1 VWSSPN
7 NLIQSMHTGALRAL
21 EFDRIVAAVRS
32 FALTPTGAARLEL
45 LRPDADVSRVRE
57 SLLATTETVHYL
69 ADNAIFPL
77 RATDDLPELLDLL
90 TVEGRALEPLRL
102 LTLADYLES
111 VETSAAAVRR
121 ASGEFP
127 RLRQVIATAASF
139 RDEIADVRR
148 RIEPSGDV
156 ADHASP
162 RLASI
167 RDQLR
172 RKRSKLRETLDGYV
186 RGKDTSK
193 YLQDQIVTERNGRF
207 VLLVKAEHRAS
218 LPGLVH
224 GSSSSGATLYL
235 EPLATVEINNDVV
248 ALESDEA
255 EEVQRV
261 LLELTD
267 RFRARAD
274 DVQATERVATSL
286 DVLQAKARFAEITG
300 AVAPRL
306 ATDGR
311 VELLAARHP
320 LLMKAVVS
328 RYTDDLSGLP
338 EVPTPVDIKLV
349 PPDTALLITG
359 PNTGGKT
366 VALKTAGLLP
376 LMAQSGL
383 HVPAET
389 GSVVPVFRSI
399 FADIGDEQSIAA
411 SLSTFGWHIT
421 NIASMDRDLALPAL
435 VLLDEIGAGTD
446 PIEGGALGVAI
457 VDHFRTRGALV
468 IGTTH
473 YDALKTYASNTPGVA
488 SAAFAFD
495 PVGFAPTYHLIYGS
509 PGRSL
514 ALEMANRLGLNR
526 QIVDRARQALG
537 TREQQLAAQLERM
550 DRDLA
555 QLAEDRKAVV
565 AERAALAQARARA
578 EQREEELRQRE
589 AAFRRKLNDRVEERV
604 RTATREIDAVVQALK
619 RQSSALTNRDAG
631 APRLSTGDQGS
642 LRAHARAAVEAAAA
656 RAVGGDAEAA
666 QETPAPA
673 AIESRPA
680 RVGDKVVVPPFGLQ
694 GVVKVIADGQAEI
707 DVHGKRLR
715 APARDLRVVGGA
727 TSAKAER
734 PASGVTV
741 TVDLVPRAGLLSD
754 LNVVGCTVDE
764 ALAKAERFLDETLVT
779 DQRTVRVIHG
789 HGTGKLQKAISG
801 FLKSHPLVDRFH
813 TAPMEQGGGG
823 VTVVELKE

>member
-1 VWSSPN
+1 
-7 NLIQSMHTGALRAL
+7 MHTGALRAL

-656 RAVGGDAEAA
+656 RGVGGDAEAA

>member
-1 VWSSPN
+1 
-7 NLIQSMHTGALRAL
+7 MHPGALRAL

-32 FALTPTGAARLEL
+32 FALTPTGALRLDHL
-45 LRPDADVSRVRE
+45 GPDTDASRVRE
-57 SLLATTETVHYL
+57 ALAATSEAVRYL
-69 ADNAIFPL
+69 TDNAVFPL

-90 TVEGRALEPLRL
+90 TVDGRALEPLRL

-111 VETSAAAVRR
+111 VETSAAAIRR

-139 RDEIADVRR
+139 REEIADVRR
-148 RIEPSGDV
+148 RIELSGDV

-255 EEVQRV
+255 EEVQRI

-267 RFRARAD
+267 RFRGRAD
-274 DVQATERVATSL
+274 DVQSTERVATSL

-300 AVAPRL
+300 AVAPTL
-306 ATDGR
+306 SADGR
-311 VELLAARHP
+311 LELLAARHP
-320 LLMKAVVS
+320 LLMKGVVS

-338 EVPTPVDIKLV
+338 EVPTPVDIKLM
-349 PPDTALLITG
+349 PPDTALLVTG

-376 LMAQSGL
+376 LMAQAGL
-383 HVPAET
+383 HIPAEA
-389 GSVVPVFRSI
+389 GSSVPVFGSI

-457 VDHFRTRGALV
+457 VDHFRTRGAFV

-473 YDALKTYASNTPGVA
+473 YDALKTYASNTPGVT

-526 QIVDRARQALG
+526 RIVDRARQALG
-537 TREQQLAAQLERM
+537 TRELQLSSQLERM

-555 QLAEDRKAVV
+555 RLAEDRKAVV
-565 AERAALAQARARA
+565 AEREALAQARART
-578 EQREEELRQRE
+578 ERREEELRERE

-619 RQSSALTNRDAG
+619 RQTSALTTREAG

-656 RAVGGDAEAA
+656 RAIGEGGEATA
-666 QETPAPA
+666 ETPAPA
-673 AIESRPA
+673 PVESRPA
-680 RVGDKVVVPPFGLQ
+680 RVGDTVIVPPFGLQ
-694 GVVKVIADGQAEI
+694 GVVKAIADGHAEI

-715 APARDLRVVGGA
+715 ATTRDLRVIGGS
-727 TSAKAER
+727 TSARAER
-734 PASGVTV
+734 PAHGVKV
-741 TVDLVPRAGLLSD
+741 TVDLAPRPGMLSD

-813 TAPMEQGGGG
+813 TAPLEQGGGG

>member
-1 VWSSPN
+1 
-7 NLIQSMHTGALRAL
+7 MHLGALRAL

-32 FALTPTGAARLEL
+32 FALTPAGATRL
-45 LRPDADVSRVRE
+45 DALHPETDLTRVRE
-57 SLLATTETVHYL
+57 ALLATSETVRYL
-69 ADNAIFPL
+69 ADNALFPL

-90 TVEGRALEPLRL
+90 LVEGRALESLRL

-111 VETSAAAVRR
+111 VETSAAAIRR

-127 RLRQVIATAASF
+127 RLRQVAATAASF
-139 RDEIADVRR
+139 RDEIADVRH
-148 RIEPSGDV
+148 RIAPSGDV
-156 ADHASP
+156 QDHASA

-172 RKRSKLRETLDGYV
+172 RKRSRLRETLDGYL

-207 VLLVKAEHRAS
+207 VLLVKAEHRSA

-235 EPLATVEINNDVV
+235 EPLSTIDINNDVV

-255 EEVQRV
+255 EEVQRI

-267 RFRARAD
+267 RFRTRSD
-274 DVQATERVATSL
+274 DVARTEGVATAL
-286 DVLQAKARFAEITG
+286 DVLQAKARLAEVTG
-300 AVAPRL
+300 AMAPAL
-306 ATDGR
+306 STDGR
-311 VELLAARHP
+311 LELLGARHP
-320 LLMKAVVS
+320 LLMKGVVA

-338 EVPTPVDIKLV
+338 ELPTPVDIKV
-349 PPDTALLITG
+349 IAPDTTLLITG

-366 VALKTAGLLP
+366 VALKMAGLLP
-376 LMAQSGL
+376 LMAQAGL
-383 HVPAET
+383 HVPAEA
-389 GSVVPVFRSI
+389 GSAIPVFRSI

-457 VDHFRTRGALV
+457 VDHFRTRGAIV
-468 IGTTH
+468 VGTTH
-473 YDALKTYASNTPGVA
+473 YDALKTYASTTAGVA
-488 SAAFAFD
+488 TAAFAFD
-495 PVGFAPTYHLIYGS
+495 PVGFAPTYHLVYGS

-526 QIVDRARQALG
+526 RIVDRAREALG
-537 TREQQLAAQLERM
+537 TRELQLATQLERM
-550 DRDLA
+550 DHDLA
-555 QLAEDRKAVV
+555 RLAEDRKAV
-565 AERAALAQARARA
+565 AEERAGLAQARARA
-578 EQREEELRQRE
+578 ERREEELRERE
-589 AAFRRKLNDRVEERV
+589 NAFKRKLNDRVDERV
-604 RTATREIDAVVQALK
+604 RAATREIDGVVQALK
-619 RQSSALTNRDAG
+619 RQASALATRDAG

-656 RAVGGDAEAA
+656 RAIGGGS
-666 QETPAPA
+666 ETADVPVVLPV
-673 AIESRPA
+673 ESRPA
-680 RVGDKVVVPPFGLQ
+680 RVGDTVTVPPFGLQ
-694 GVVKVIADGQAEI
+694 GVVRSIADGQAEI

-715 APARDLRVVGGA
+715 AAARELRVVG

-734 PASGVTV
+734 ATSSVRV
-741 TVDLVPRAGLLSD
+741 TVDLAPREGMLSD

-764 ALAKAERFLDETLVT
+764 ALEKAERFLDETLVT
-779 DQRTVRVIHG
+779 EQRTVRVIHG
-789 HGTGKLQKAISG
+789 HGTGRLQKAISG
-801 FLKSHPLVDRFH
+801 FLKTHPLVDRFH

-823 VTVVELKE
+823 VTVIELKD

>member
-1 VWSSPN
+1 
-7 NLIQSMHTGALRAL
+7 MHPGALRAL

-45 LRPDADVSRVRE
+45 LRPDVDVSRVRE

-77 RATDDLPELLDLL
+77 RATDDLPALLDLL

-127 RLRQVIATAASF
+127 RLRQVIATAATF

-172 RKRSKLRETLDGYV
+172 RKRSRLRETLDGYV

-255 EEVQRV
+255 EEVQRI

-267 RFRARAD
+267 QFRARAD
-274 DVQATERVATSL
+274 DVQRTERVATSL
-286 DVLQAKARFAEITG
+286 DVLQAKARFAAITG
-300 AVAPRL
+300 AVAPTL
-306 ATDGR
+306 ATEGR
-311 VELLAARHP
+311 LELLAARHP
-320 LLMKAVVS
+320 LLMKGVVS

-349 PPDTALLITG
+349 PPDTALLISG

-399 FADIGDEQSIAA
+399 FGDIGDEQSIAA

-537 TREQQLAAQLERM
+537 TREQQLATQLERM
-550 DRDLA
+550 DRDLVR
-555 QLAEDRKAVV
+555 LAEDRKAVV

-578 EQREEELRQRE
+578 EQREEELRDRE
-589 AAFRRKLNDRVEERV
+589 AAFRRKLNDRVDERV

-619 RQSSALTNRDAG
+619 RQTSALTNRDAG
-631 APRLSTGDQGS
+631 GPRLSTGDQGS
-642 LRAHARAAVEAAAA
+642 LRTHARAAVEAAAA

-666 QETPAPA
+666 QETPAPV

-680 RVGDKVVVPPFGLQ
+680 RVGDRVVVPPFGLQ

-734 PASGVTV
+734 TTSSVKV
-741 TVDLVPRAGLLSD
+741 TVDLAPRPGQLSD
-754 LNVVGCTVDE
+754 LNVVGLTVDE
-764 ALAKAERFLDETLVT
+764 ALARAERFLDETLVT

-789 HGTGKLQKAISG
+789 HGTGRLQKAISG

>member
-1 VWSSPN
+1 
-7 NLIQSMHTGALRAL
+7 MHPGALRAL

-32 FALTPTGAARLEL
+32 FALTPTGAIRLERL
-45 LRPDADVSRVRE
+45 GPEIDVTRVRE
-57 SLLATTETVHYL
+57 ALAATTEAVRYL

-90 TVEGRALEPLRL
+90 NVEGRALEPLRL

-121 ASGEFP
+121 AHGDFP
-127 RLRQVIATAASF
+127 RLRQVVATAASF
-139 RDEIADVRR
+139 RDEVGDVRR

-207 VLLVKAEHRAS
+207 VLLVKAEHRTS

-255 EEVQRV
+255 EEVQRI

-267 RFRARAD
+267 RFRGRAD
-274 DVQATERVATSL
+274 DVQSTERVATSL

-300 AVAPRL
+300 AVAPTLSTDHRL
-306 ATDGR
+306 
-311 VELLAARHP
+311 ELLAARHP

-328 RYTDDLSGLP
+328 RYTDDLAGLP
-338 EVPTPVDIKLV
+338 EMPTPVDIKLV
-349 PPDTALLITG
+349 PPDTALLVTG

-376 LMAQSGL
+376 LMAQAGL
-383 HVPAET
+383 HIPAEA
-389 GSVVPVFRSI
+389 GSSVPVFRSI

-421 NIASMDRDLALPAL
+421 NIASMDRNLALPAL

-495 PVGFAPTYHLIYGS
+495 PVGFAPTYHLVYGS

-537 TREQQLAAQLERM
+537 TRELQLATQLERM

-555 QLAEDRKAVV
+555 RLAEERKDVV
-565 AERAALAQARARA
+565 AERDALAQSRARA
-578 EQREEELRQRE
+578 ERHEEALRERE
-589 AAFRRKLNDRVEERV
+589 AAFKRKLNDRVEERV

-619 RQSSALTNRDAG
+619 RQTSALTTRDALT
-631 APRLSTGDQGS
+631 PRLSTGDQGS
-642 LRAHARAAVEAAAA
+642 LRAHARAAVEAAAT
-656 RAVGGDAEAA
+656 RAIGGSGETAAEP
-666 QETPAPA
+666 PAPA
-673 AIESRPA
+673 PVESRPA
-680 RVGDKVVVPPFGLQ
+680 RVGDTVIVPPFGLQ
-694 GVVKVIADGQAEI
+694 GVVKAIADGQAEI
-707 DVHGKRLR
+707 DVYGKRLR
-715 APARDLRVVGGA
+715 AAARDLRVIGGT
-727 TSAKAER
+727 TSARAER
-734 PASGVTV
+734 PAQGVKV
-741 TVDLVPRAGLLSD
+741 TVDLAPRPDMLSD

-813 TAPMEQGGGG
+813 TAPLEQGGGG
-823 VTVVELKE
+823 VTVVELKD

>member
-1 VWSSPN
+1 
-7 NLIQSMHTGALRAL
+7 MHPGALRAL

-32 FALTPTGAARLEL
+32 FALTPTGAARLEA
-45 LRPDADVSRVRE
+45 LRPDVDLARVRE
-57 SLLATTETVHYL
+57 ALLATTETVRYL

-77 RATDDLPELLDLL
+77 RATDDLPELLNLL

-111 VETSAAAVRR
+111 VETSASAVRR
-121 ASGEFP
+121 ASGDFP
-127 RLRQVIATAASF
+127 RLRQAIATAASF

-156 ADHASP
+156 SDHASP
-162 RLASI
+162 RLASL

-207 VLLVKAEHRAS
+207 VLLVKAEHRTS

-255 EEVQRV
+255 EEVQRI

-267 RFRARAD
+267 RFRGRAA
-274 DVQATERVATSL
+274 DVQNTERVATSL

-300 AVAPRL
+300 AVAPTL
-306 ATDGR
+306 STDGR
-311 VELLAARHP
+311 LELLAARHP
-320 LLMKAVVS
+320 LLMKGVVS

-349 PPDTALLITG
+349 PPDTSLLITG

-376 LMAQSGL
+376 LMAQAGL
-383 HVPAET
+383 HVPAEI
-389 GSVVPVFRSI
+389 GSAVPVFRSI

-446 PIEGGALGVAI
+446 PLEGGALGVAI
-457 VDHFRTRGALV
+457 VDYFRTRGALV

-473 YDALKTYASNTPGVA
+473 YDALKTYASSTPGVA

-537 TREQQLAAQLERM
+537 SREQQLATQLERM

-555 QLAEDRKAVV
+555 KLAEDRKAVV
-565 AERAALAQARARA
+565 AERAALSQARSRA
-578 EQREEELRQRE
+578 ERREEELRERE
-589 AAFRRKLNDRVEERV
+589 AAFRRKLNDRVDERV

-619 RQSSALTNRDAG
+619 RQTSALTSRDAG

-656 RAVGGDAEAA
+656 RAIDGASDAAPEPLA
-666 QETPAPA
+666 PAP
-673 AIESRPA
+673 IESRPA
-680 RVGDKVVVPPFGLQ
+680 RIGDTVVVPPFGLQ
-694 GVVKVIADGQAEI
+694 GVVKTIADGQAEI

-715 APARDLRVVGGA
+715 AKARDLRVIGA
-727 TSAKAER
+727 SAKAER
-734 PASGVTV
+734 PGSGVKV
-741 TVDLVPRAGLLSD
+741 TVDLAPRPDVLSD

-764 ALAKAERFLDETLVT
+764 ALARAERFLDETLVT

-789 HGTGKLQKAISG
+789 HGTGRLQKAISG

>member
-1 VWSSPN
+1 
-7 NLIQSMHTGALRAL
+7 MHPGALRAL

-32 FALTPTGAARLEL
+32 FALTPTGAARLARLE
-45 LRPDADVSRVRE
+45 PETDVARVRE
-57 SLLATTETVHYL
+57 SLASTSETVRYL

-77 RATDDLPELLDLL
+77 RATDDLPELLTLL
-90 TVEGRALEPLRL
+90 TVDGRALEPLRL

-121 ASGEFP
+121 ASGDFP
-127 RLRQVIATAASF
+127 RLRQVVATAASF
-139 RDEIADVRR
+139 REEIADVRR
-148 RIEPSGDV
+148 RIDASGDV

-167 RDQLR
+167 REQLR

-207 VLLVKAEHRAS
+207 VLLVKAEHRGS

-224 GSSSSGATLYL
+224 GTSSSGATLFL

-255 EEVQRV
+255 EEVQRI

-267 RFRARAD
+267 RFRGRAD
-274 DVQATERVATSL
+274 DVQSTERVATSL

-300 AVAPRL
+300 AAAPAL
-306 ATDGR
+306 SVDGR
-311 VELLAARHP
+311 LELLAARHP
-320 LLMKAVVS
+320 LLMKGVVS

-338 EVPTPVDIKLV
+338 EVPTPVDIKVV
-349 PPDTALLITG
+349 PPDTALLVTG

-376 LMAQSGL
+376 LMAQAGL
-383 HVPAET
+383 HIPAET
-389 GSVVPVFRSI
+389 GSSVPVFRSI

-446 PIEGGALGVAI
+446 PIEGGALCVAI
-457 VDHFRTRGALV
+457 VDYFRTRGAIV

-473 YDALKTYASNTPGVA
+473 YDALKTYASNTPSVT

-537 TREQQLAAQLERM
+537 TREQQLATQLERM

-555 QLAEDRKAVV
+555 RLAEDRKAVS
-565 AERAALAQARARA
+565 AERAALVQARARA
-578 EQREEELRQRE
+578 EQREEELRERE
-589 AAFRRKLNDRVEERV
+589 AAFKRKLNDRVEERV

-619 RQSSALTNRDAG
+619 RQSSALTTRDTG
-631 APRLSTGDQGS
+631 GPRLSTGDQGS
-642 LRAHARAAVEAAAA
+642 LRAHARAAVEAVAA
-656 RAVGGDAEAA
+656 RAVGESGQAAEAPK
-666 QETPAPA
+666 PAP
-673 AIESRPA
+673 IEARPA
-680 RVGDKVVVPPFGLQ
+680 RVGDAVLVPPFGLQ
-694 GVVKVIADGQAEI
+694 GVVRTIADGQAEI

-715 APARDLRVVGGA
+715 AAARDLKVVGGTA
-727 TSAKAER
+727 SAKAER
-734 PASGVTV
+734 PAQGVKV
-741 TVDLVPRAGLLSD
+741 TVDLAPRPGLLSD

-764 ALAKAERFLDETLVT
+764 ALERTERFLDETLVT

-813 TAPMEQGGGG
+813 TAPHEQGGGG